1 MAHLSRIDFRLQ
13 WLIETISSSM
23 GIFDTSIAAKT
34 LSEYNDLVDA
44 LFNDPIDEQ
53 CDSSKQILF
62 VWRSFYDK
70 LVEETITVF
79 EEGD

>member
-1 MAHLSRIDFRLQ
+1 MAHLSRIDFRSK
-13 WLIETISSSM
+13 WLIETISSSL
-23 GIFDTSIAAKT
+23 GIFDTSIAAQT
-34 LSEYNDLVDA
+34 LTEHSDLVDA

-53 CDSSKQILF
+53 CDTSKQILF

>member
-1 MAHLSRIDFRLQ
+1 MAHLSQNDFRLQ
-13 WLIETISSSM
+13 WLIETISSTL
-23 GIFDTSIAAKT
+23 GIFDTSIAAQT
-34 LSEYNDLVDA
+34 LTEHGDLVDA
-44 LFNDPIDEQ
+44 LFNDPIDEL
-53 CDSSKQILF
+53 CESSKQILF